1 MADYFDEGFKL
12 TMSGL
17 EKGLQVAHITT
28 SPVQGCESDEEIAT
42 VLDKPHLSDFDMIPV
57 RRNDKIVGIIKRD
70 SCPRVGLASD
80 CMHPLDESVLIS
92 AEVPLLEFINSGPLD
107 RLVLRGTKID
117 GIVTRS
123 DFLKLPVRLLG
134 FSLVTHVETLMSNI
148 IRRAGVAEQTWL
160 AYLVRG
166 RRDAIL
172 KKQKR
177 LRLKHANPD
186 LLEHTYFS
194 DKRVIL
200 KQLLDSKETVIH
212 ELLDQ
217 EALDQLKEINELRN
231 TVAHTGN
238 DIESQD
244 PIQDFIGRLRLA
256 QEWISNFQ
264 DILAQQGESEAV

>member
-57 RRNDKIVGIIKRD
+57 RRNGKIVGVIKRD

-92 AEVPLLEFINSGPLD
+92 AEVPLLEFINSDPLD

-123 DFLKLPVRLLG
+123 DFLKLPVRLLA

-148 IRRAGVAEQTWL
+148 IRQAGVAEQTWL
-160 AYLVRG
+160 EYLDPDSRNK
-166 RRDAIL
+166 IL
-172 KKQKR
+172 EKQKR
-177 LRLKHANPD
+177 LQLKHSNPD
-186 LLEHTYFS
+186 LLEHTSFFH
-194 DKRVIL
+194 KRAIL
-200 KQLLDSKETVIH
+200 EHLFHSKGAVIH
-212 ELLDQ
+212 ELLD
-217 EALDQLKEINELRN
+217 EKAINQLKGINELRN
-231 TVAHTGN
+231 TVAHTGH
-238 DIESQD
+238 DIKSQD

-256 QEWISNFQ
+256 RAWIENYQ
-264 DILAQQGESEAV
+264 TIGILAGKEK